1 LLAIPFVLVQHD
13 VKRLLAYS
21 SVEHM
26 GIIAIGFGVGTHL
39 AVYAALLHI
48 INHAIAKSA
57 LFYLVGIIS
66 QEYKTRH
73 IKEIQGI
80 ARVMPAVATMFI
92 IGILAITGTPPLN
105 IFISKFLLINAMFE
119 NKMWLLGG
127 ITLLLLVGVFAG
139 LMNYALKMTFSS
151 VPEKMKQ
158 ANVSYL
164 ALTAI
169 GLSVVLIVVG
179 GFYLPTVLS
188 EILTEAAE
196 IVIGG

>member
-1 LLAIPFVLVQHD
+1 
-13 VKRLLAYS
+13 
-21 SVEHM
+21 
-26 GIIAIGFGVGTHL
+26 
-39 AVYAALLHI
+39 
-48 INHAIAKSA
+48 
-57 LFYLVGIIS
+57 
-66 QEYKTRH
+66 
-73 IKEIQGI
+73 
-80 ARVMPAVATMFI
+80 
-92 IGILAITGTPPLN
+92 
-105 IFISKFLLINAMFE
+105 
-119 NKMWLLGG
+119 MWLLGG